1 MQYNNKIGCVDG
13 NVRVCVPMSM
23 CTCIPMSLWTF
34 VPMYL
39 CNYTCVPMYMCTS
52 CVPIYLCTYVWVT
65 CKSWPSARRR
75 PHTIHSTVQF
85 NRLFKS
91 SIWYP
96 LSKIKTNSVQPTQTV
111 TSAHGP
117 NVSQF
122 NFCTGGG
129 QREEKRLAVDRFLR
143 GIWALH
149 VPVRC
154 VWWAGAAVAFYSPLL
169 SAM

>member
-1 MQYNNKIGCVDG
+1 MYL
-13 NVRVCVPMSM
+13 
-23 CTCIPMSLWTF
+23 CTYVAVYLCSC

-39 CNYTCVPMYMCTS
+39 CAYVPMYLYTYVPVNLCTYVHMYL
-52 CVPIYLCTYVWVT
+52 CTYVPVYLYTYVPIDICTYVWVT

-75 PHTIHSTVQF
+75 PHTIHSTVRIVQF
-85 NRLFKS
+85 NKLFRS
-91 SIWYP
+91 SIWCP
-96 LSKIKTNSVQPTQTV
+96 LSKIKTNSIQRTQAV

-143 GIWALH
+143 GTWALH
-149 VPVRC
+149 VRLDVC
-154 VWWAGAAVAFYSPLL
+154 GGLVQL
-169 SAM
+169 